1 LYVSGNIST
10 RIEDYILVTTRQN
23 RIATEQEITM
33 SGRNLMALSAAIALG
48 IVGAV
53 SAAQAGDQGEVRG
66 GFVVPGSMVG
76 VNPAYHPGWFGKAG
90 NAYGYSAF
98 PIHKRRPVHERIQS
112 R

>member
-1 LYVSGNIST
+1 
-10 RIEDYILVTTRQN
+10 
-23 RIATEQEITM
+23 M
-33 SGRNLMALSAAIALG
+33 SGRKTLIATSAAVALS

-53 SAAQAGDQGEVRG
+53 SAAQAGDQGENRG

-90 NAYGYSAF
+90 NAYGYAAF
-98 PIHKRRPVHERIQS
+98 PIHKQRPVHERTQS